1 MRASLTFSLIFLLI
15 GTLVADEQ
23 VRRVQE
29 ELRKRNLYFGD
40 IDGQKSKETSGAIR
54 RYQERKGFVAT
65 GELDADTV
73 RSLQLAPSDT
83 ASTISAAPW
92 PDVPVLKSDAA
103 REIAE
108 SDRKLLET
116 ITNPAEP
123 PPAVAEPPAA
133 VQPPAPQP
141 PVPQPQAAQPPPPQP
156 APPTDAD
163 GERITERA
171 KTFVRDYLQA
181 AETNKLDAEMS
192 FYADRVNYFDHG
204 NVTREFI
211 ERDVRRYYKRWPQ
224 RDYELLDF
232 KLTKAAGNDV
242 EVKFR
247 ISFEVKNPEHRVTGK
262 TNNIFKIR
270 RTGDEMRF
278 VSLKEQRLRE

>member
-1 MRASLTFSLIFLLI
+1 M
-15 GTLVADEQ
+15 
-23 VRRVQE
+23 
-29 ELRKRNLYFGD
+29 
-40 IDGQKSKETSGAIR
+40 
-54 RYQERKGFVAT
+54 
-65 GELDADTV
+65 
-73 RSLQLAPSDT
+73 
-83 ASTISAAPW
+83 
-92 PDVPVLKSDAA
+92 
-103 REIAE
+103 
-108 SDRKLLET
+108 
-116 ITNPAEP
+116 
-123 PPAVAEPPAA
+123 
-133 VQPPAPQP
+133 
-141 PVPQPQAAQPPPPQP
+141 
-156 APPTDAD
+156 
-163 GERITERA
+163 
-171 KTFVRDYLQA
+171 RDYLQA
-181 AETNKLDAEMS
+181 AETNKLEAEMS

-247 ISFEVKNPEHRVTGK
+247 IGFRVKNPEHSVVGK